1 MSLEVADQP
10 SAPTARGQR
19 RREAIVDAATALFA
33 RQGYHPTGIDEIGE
47 AAGITG
53 PGIYRHFPS
62 KEDLLI
68 AALDRIWEALRA
80 ALEEAPTLEPS
91 DAFDLLATV
100 HARLGIERPDA
111 VIVLLRELRHAPAWY
126 RRAAARNE
134 ASYLDAW
141 AEVIGEVRGAPTAE
155 ARVAARVVTTA
166 IWSSAA
172 ELAER
177 GIEDTRY
184 LELLV
189 AMARESLGALPLAP
203 SHPRRR

>member
-10 SAPTARGQR
+10 SAPTERGQR
-19 RREAIVDAATALFA
+19 RREAIVDAATGLFA

-80 ALEEAPTLEPS
+80 ALEEAPTLEPPA
-91 DAFDLLATV
+91 AFDLLATV
-100 HARLGIERPDA
+100 HARLGLEHPDA
-111 VIVLLRELRHAPAWY
+111 VIVLLRELRHAPDWY

-141 AEVIGEVRGAPTAE
+141 SEVIGALRGVPAEE

-172 ELAER
+172 EPADR
-177 GIEDTRY
+177 RIDAARY

-189 AMARESLGALPLAP
+189 AMARESLGAL
-203 SHPRRR
+203 